1 MQYKYC
7 DNENFED
14 YASGRVLYSADGV
27 ANFPV
32 RLVNEIFGYGKEY
45 SVKKEGLCVYDPCCG
60 GGYSLTVLGF
70 MNADCIDKICGS
82 DVDPQMVQMAEKNLS
97 LLSTVG
103 MEKRREEI
111 QNLFNMYGKVS
122 HAEALESVM
131 RLKNKVEKDI
141 VTKVYVADCT
151 KELPP
156 VLPDIIITDI
166 PYGNLV
172 AWDTES
178 DYPLFDMLKQLADIS
193 HKDTVLAISMD
204 KKQKAEHPA
213 WVRRKKQIIG
223 KRKFEIFT
231 LQEHSYF
238 DSKN

>member
-14 YASGRVLYSADGV
+14 YASGRVLYSAEGV

-32 RLVNEIFGYGKEY
+32 RLVNEIFGYAKEY

-70 MNADCIDKICGS
+70 MNSQCIEKIYGS
-82 DVDPQMVQMAEKNLS
+82 DVDEKMVEVARKNLA
-97 LLSTVG
+97 LLNVEG
-103 MEKRREEI
+103 LEKRCEEI
-111 QNLFNMYGKVS
+111 QDLYDMYGKAS
-122 HAEALESVM
+122 HADALQSGL
-131 RLKNKVEKDI
+131 RLKNKIKKDI
-141 VTKVYVADCT
+141 VTELYVADCT
-151 KELPP
+151 EELP
-156 VLPDIIITDI
+156 LISPDIIITDV

-172 AWDTES
+172 EWSTES
-178 DYPLFDMLKQLADIS
+178 NNPLLDMLQQLANIS
-193 HKDTVLAISMD
+193 HRNTVLAISMD

-223 KRKFEIFT
+223 KRKFEIYT
-231 LQEHSYF
+231 LREL
-238 DSKN
+238 